1 MRSRLLPPD
10 GLRAISRSSDPRTA
24 RMPRVLPALLSLALL
39 AAAASGCTTYRLYQ
53 KCGLHGCPGDA
64 EISARVRALLDRHTE
79 LKAPNAVY
87 VQTLDGIVFLSGQV
101 VTDVQRD
108 TAESLARQVPGVRGV
123 ADNIALEY
131 NGR

>member
-1 MRSRLLPPD
+1 
-10 GLRAISRSSDPRTA
+10 
-24 RMPRVLPALLSLALL
+24 MPRALPAFASLALL
-39 AAAASGCTTYRLYQ
+39 AAGASGCTPYRLYE

-64 EISARVRALLDRHTE
+64 EISVAVRALLDRHTE

-87 VQTLDGIVFLSGQV
+87 VQTLDRVVFLSGQV
-101 VTDVQRD
+101 VTDAQRE

-123 ADNIALEY
+123 ADEIALEY